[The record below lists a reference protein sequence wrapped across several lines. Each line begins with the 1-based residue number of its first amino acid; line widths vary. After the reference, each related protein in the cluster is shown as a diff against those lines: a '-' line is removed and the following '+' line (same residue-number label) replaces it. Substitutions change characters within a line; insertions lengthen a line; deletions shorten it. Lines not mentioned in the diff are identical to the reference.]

1 MVLSN
6 EQNSVQPSSPLPSN
20 RGIGKQ
26 QYRYSPGSGNPSTLS
41 QQPSSRAGRNSGAFY
56 GMLRKTRRKTYTAL
70 RGGGRKHN
78 NNVNL
83 TGDRGEGGEMVEYSS
98 SDSDAADLPSFS
110 NGSNRATS
118 RGVQAA
124 RSFTSKSPFT
134 IPRGVSRSPFTMPHG
149 VDGNVEP
156 VRSFYYSPHNSWH
169 DGDGQHNNNAGTF
182 PQQQQ
187 QQQQQEQSKNKDNRP
202 SGVVYEYIAPPPIN
216 LTARYQLSAKF
227 PNLADLDTASTSTA
241 LCGIVKDAEPYLD
254 EWADY
259 HFGLGF
265 HTIYLI
271 DNSKEHELRNWQ
283 NKRRNAGYSVRVLP
297 KPGSHRQ
304 MYGYHMCAAEH
315 KQDHTYMAFFDV
327 DEFLVLKKHET
338 IDEMLQ
344 QHLPRGSLAV
354 SWHVFGT
361 GFTSVY
367 APLPVT
373 KRFTYRDGVQ
383 KHDRHAQWNYVK
395 SIVKLSDYGGYPQ
408 SPHSMKTNKKTAG
421 SEKAWTDTNGKGNFD
436 KIGAINY
443 DRPVDVAVIHHY
455 KYLSPKEFYWKSCV
469 RKTVDDKF
477 KDCNNAKP
485 AKPYVGSVRDDSA
498 WRTLKKNVPKYAM
511 FDEFEDFM

>member
-1 MVLSN
+1 MNRAALSILTIISTASLLVTLFLAN
-6 EQNSVQPSSPLPSN
+6 ITANYDTHRSDALSFEAPHLQHSGNNNSSMLKNGNDASPRRNLSEVEDSTNDENNIVGTGAQEGSQQISRPFTSSHRKGSKMN
-20 RGIGKQ
+20 DKQ
-26 QYRYSPGSGNPSTLS
+26 Q
-41 QQPSSRAGRNSGAFY
+41 
-56 GMLRKTRRKTYTAL
+56 
-70 RGGGRKHN
+70 
-78 NNVNL
+78 V
-83 TGDRGEGGEMVEYSS
+83 
-98 SDSDAADLPSFS
+98 
-110 NGSNRATS
+110 
-118 RGVQAA
+118 
-124 RSFTSKSPFT
+124 
-134 IPRGVSRSPFTMPHG
+134 
-149 VDGNVEP
+149 
-156 VRSFYYSPHNSWH
+156 
-169 DGDGQHNNNAGTF
+169 
-182 PQQQQ
+182 QQQ